1 MKHLILDVNIVV
13 DACTN
18 RSSSVESVAAI
29 AKAKAAGVALWVY
42 AGSVQTL
49 EFVLASEIVRL
60 NAKLPEYQDS
70 NLHETKL
77 DEIKSTGQEIW
88 AFCEDEIICL

>member
-29 AKAKAAGVALWVY
+29 AKAKTAWPCG
-42 AGSVQTL
+42 
-49 EFVLASEIVRL
+49 FMLAQYKRS
-60 NAKLPEYQDS
+60 KDS

-77 DEIKSTGQEIW
+77 DEIKAPDRRYCNTDFLELKESLFKASQFLW
-88 AFCEDEIICL
+88 R

>member
-29 AKAKAAGVALWVY
+29 AKAKTAGVALWVY

-49 EFVLASEIVRL
+49 E
-60 NAKLPEYQDS
+60 
-70 NLHETKL
+70 
-77 DEIKSTGQEIW
+77 GQQF
-88 AFCEDEIICL
+88 A

>member
-1 MKHLILDVNIVV
+1 MDEKLPRL
-13 DACTN
+13 
-18 RSSSVESVAAI
+18 
-29 AKAKAAGVALWVY
+29 K
-42 AGSVQTL
+42 TL
-49 EFVLASEIVRL
+49 
-60 NAKLPEYQDS
+60 LPEYQDS